1 MEDTLWAGLTD
12 ELVKLPM
19 AITAENLAEK
29 YGISRLDADEFALQS
44 QQRWHHGRVLLLV
57 TLKTSSLYCDCHG
70 KVYW

>member
-44 QQRWHHGRVLLLV
+44 QQRWHHGRILFFA
-57 TLKTSSLYCDCHG
+57 TLKIL
-70 KVYW
+70 